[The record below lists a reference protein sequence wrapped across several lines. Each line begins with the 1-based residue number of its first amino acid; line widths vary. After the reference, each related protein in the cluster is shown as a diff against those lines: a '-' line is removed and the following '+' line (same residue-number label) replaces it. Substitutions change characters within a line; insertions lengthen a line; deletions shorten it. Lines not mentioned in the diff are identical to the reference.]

1 MTHIALLLPDMELGG
16 AQRIMLRLAGAFAAR
31 GHRVDVVA
39 LTGAGGLRSA
49 VPEGVGFFDLAARTY
64 GLGQVGLAIS
74 AFWRLAAWHRRERPT
89 AMLSTITGAN
99 LVAAAVKVVWSM
111 PSKLVL
117 REASSLDNVASRW
130 RLTAMRM
137 LYPRVDKVV
146 ALNAVMA
153 EQLHDRVGVAETRLC
168 CIANPVDAEFVR
180 EQALAPVVHPWVGGA
195 GHRLIVSVG
204 RLTAAKD
211 YPTLLRA
218 FAGLPADLSTRL
230 LIIGDGPE
238 RAHLTG
244 LAEALAIGDRMQ
256 FVGADA
262 NPWRWMARAD
272 LFAMSSRWEGC
283 PNALLEALALGVPAV
298 ATEYDA
304 SVHAWRAY
312 GDLSVAPVGNH
323 EALGRVVAERLR
335 AGHRLHAATPF
346 SLDEALSAYLAALG
360 CAAAAAADPAATAQS
375 GNSSAN
381 SA

>member
-16 AQRIMLRLAGAFAAR
+16 AQRIILRLAGAFAAR
-31 GHRVDVVA
+31 GHRVDVVV
-39 LTGAGGLRSA
+39 LTGAGGLRST
-49 VPEGVGFFDLAARTY
+49 VPEGVRFFDLAARSY
-64 GLGQVGLAIS
+64 GLGQAGFAIS
-74 AFWRLAAWHRRERPT
+74 GFWRLAAWLRRERPA

-111 PSKLVL
+111 PAKLVL
-117 REASSLDNVASRW
+117 REASSLDNVAGRW

-137 LYPRVDKVV
+137 LYPRADKVI
-146 ALNAVMA
+146 ALSAVMA
-153 EQLHDRVGVAETRLC
+153 AQLHDRVGVEAARLC

-180 EQALAPVVHPWVGGA
+180 GQALAPVVHPWVGGA
-195 GHRLIVSVG
+195 GQRLIVSVG

-230 LIIGDGPE
+230 LIVGDGPE
-238 RAHLTG
+238 RARLAG

-323 EALGRVVAERLR
+323 EALGRVIAERLR
-335 AGHRLHAATPF
+335 AAQRTHAVTAF
-346 SLDEALSAYLAALG
+346 ALDETVSAYLAALG
-360 CAAAAAADPAATAQS
+360 CAADDLVAIAQS
-375 GNSSAN
+375 DNSSAN